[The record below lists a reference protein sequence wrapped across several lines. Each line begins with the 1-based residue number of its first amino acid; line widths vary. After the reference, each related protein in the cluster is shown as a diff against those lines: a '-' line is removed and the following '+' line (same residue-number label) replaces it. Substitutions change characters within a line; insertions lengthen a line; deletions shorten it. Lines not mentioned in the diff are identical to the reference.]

1 MDVFEELASAME
13 SNRHVKKLNLA
24 NVGLTDKPAR
34 ALASMLKKN
43 KTLEKLN
50 AESNFITGVNIYN
63 WIRIKVSKNFCTT
76 FFCEIKIFI
85 GNCIQVFLDSMFLQ

>member
-13 SNRHVKKLNLA
+13 CNNHVKQLCLA

-43 KTLEKLN
+43 KKLEKLN
-50 AESNFITGVNIYN
+50 VESNFISGAYAVMQRVTLLSRSCLH
-63 WIRIKVSKNFCTT
+63 W
-76 FFCEIKIFI
+76 E
-85 GNCIQVFLDSMFLQ
+85 